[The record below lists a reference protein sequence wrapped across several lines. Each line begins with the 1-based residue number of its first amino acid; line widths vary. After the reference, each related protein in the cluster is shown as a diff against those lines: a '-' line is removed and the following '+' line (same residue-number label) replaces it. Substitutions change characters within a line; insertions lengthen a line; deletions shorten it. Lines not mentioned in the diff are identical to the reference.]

1 MEREHF
7 LKVVEETLDSLSRE
21 FRTRIRDVAVLVED
35 MPPHQPSPHL
45 GQHWRLLLLLKLPR
59 AVACRA
65 FAADTSECT
74 QGIKLEVS
82 CDLCDAPLDLAKRV
96 TFLIEPQGSVC
107 TMKILS
113 SRFDAV
119 PEFRR

>member
-35 MPPHQPSPHL
+35 MPPHL
-45 GQHWRLLLLLKLPR
+45 GQHWRLLLLLKLAR